1 MGKIKEVSGDPGFVV
16 QGMTELPEKATLI
29 RKVTDKW
36 YPNVNWSF
44 ELPIGKPI
52 PDLENVDPESYWSSE
67 TP

>member
-1 MGKIKEVSGDPGFVV
+1 MGKIKEASGDPGFVV

-52 PDLENVDPESYWSSE
+52 PGLENVDPESYWSSE
-67 TP
+67 MP